1 MVRSWDFGLVAGG
14 GVEKRLRRATIALEA
29 RYTMGTRSILEDVE
43 LNNRAFGLVL
53 AVTF

>member
-1 MVRSWDFGLVAGG
+1 
-14 GVEKRLRRATIALEA
+14 VEKRLRRATIGLEA

-43 LNNRAFGLVL
+43 LQNRAFGLVL